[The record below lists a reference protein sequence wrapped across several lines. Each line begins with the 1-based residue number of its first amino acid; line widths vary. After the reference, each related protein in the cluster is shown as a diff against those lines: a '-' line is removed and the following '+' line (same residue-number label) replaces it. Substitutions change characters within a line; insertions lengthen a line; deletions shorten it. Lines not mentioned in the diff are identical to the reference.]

1 MHVLE
6 EQVAQLKQQIAQMSG
21 GRQVTPPPLL
31 HDDQSKLLSAP
42 YISPGKIKVIDTL
55 LYYACIEMALQIQ
68 RNAGQKQRMVFHRER
83 SFWNLSTFSSSIS
96 TSSFLSPTEGS
107 SWRLLRM
114 TPFPCHCYGVYW
126 QRLLGMWHS
135 LCYSFYQN

>member
-42 YISPGKIKVIDTL
+42 YISPGKEKRVIRTF
-55 LYYACIEMALQIQ
+55 LYCACIEMALQIR
-68 RNAGQKQRMVFHRER
+68 RNAG
-83 SFWNLSTFSSSIS
+83 
-96 TSSFLSPTEGS
+96 
-107 SWRLLRM
+107 
-114 TPFPCHCYGVYW
+114 
-126 QRLLGMWHS
+126 
-135 LCYSFYQN
+135 